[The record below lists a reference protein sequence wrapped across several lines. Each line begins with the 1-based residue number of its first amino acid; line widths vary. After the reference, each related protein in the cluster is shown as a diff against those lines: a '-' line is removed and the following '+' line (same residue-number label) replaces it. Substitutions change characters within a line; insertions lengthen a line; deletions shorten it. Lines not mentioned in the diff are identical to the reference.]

1 MLTLNSSKIAMLDL
15 GPQAKEKLGDE
26 KNEKTKVARI
36 NTHYSRTQCAPCCG
50 NAREIDLT
58 D

>member
-1 MLTLNSSKIAMLDL
+1 MLDL

-26 KNEKTKVARI
+26 ENEKTKVARI

-50 NAREIDLT
+50 NAHL
-58 D
+58 